1 MGIIGISEEG
11 VARKCCGRL
20 GWPGLSLGTSEGCQ
34 LRRSRDRDPL
44 EPTDQLDA
52 LLRQPTH
59 GGSSSGRGSGLTHRG
74 GVGPVDRRLPIAT
87 ADRGCHGLTAG
98 TSAVT

>member
-20 GWPGLSLGTSEGCQ
+20 GWPGVSLGTSEGCQ
-34 LRRSRDRDPL
+34 LRRSRDRNPL
-44 EPTDQLDA
+44 EPADLLDG

-59 GGSSSGRGSGLTHRG
+59 GGSFLAAGL
-74 GVGPVDRRLPIAT
+74 A
-87 ADRGCHGLTAG
+87 
-98 TSAVT
+98 